1 MPGTVPGRDGER
13 RKETPMKEIQIVD
26 VSLREQAACN
36 GNSLSFKEKI
46 EVARQLDKL
55 NVDAIETAPIVNGKN
70 DIVFLHTLAPLM
82 TRCILACPVGLDP
95 ELLPD
100 TWEALRVAKRPRL
113 NVVAPV
119 STVQMEYQFHKKP
132 PVVLEMIR
140 AQVKA
145 CRELCEDVELTLHDA
160 TRAEID
166 FLAQVIR
173 AGIES
178 GAGII
183 TVCDTAGVM
192 LPEESHRFVTAL
204 IEAVPE
210 LANVK
215 LSFEYSNSLHMAAAC
230 IFASVDTGFGQ
241 IKTAC
246 SGMNEPSLRSI
257 AHVFRAKGDALGV
270 SCNLNMTVLEK
281 SCDQIRQIL
290 SGNAEQDE
298 CGEAAASVSGEVNFS
313 LAKSDSREAVA
324 EAVRQMGYDLD
335 EGALDSVYESVQR
348 IVQKKTEA
356 VGPKEL
362 EAIIGTVS
370 LQVPATYCLKSFVI
384 TSGNEITSYAHVI
397 LERNGVEVKGFS
409 TGDGPIDAAFLAIE
423 EILDHHFEL
432 DDFQIQSVTG
442 GAAAMGST
450 IVKLRYENKVYS
462 GKGISTDVIGA
473 GIRAYIDAVNKI
485 CYEAGVK

>member
-1 MPGTVPGRDGER
+1 M
-13 RKETPMKEIQIVD
+13 RKIQIVD

-36 GNSLSFKEKI
+36 GSSLSFKEKI

-95 ELLPD
+95 DLLPD
-100 TWEALRVAKRPRL
+100 TWEALRAAKHPRL

-132 PVVLEMIR
+132 PVVLDMIR

-145 CRELCEDVELTLHDA
+145 CRELCEDVELSLQDA
-160 TRAEID
+160 TRAEVD
-166 FLAQVIR
+166 FLVQAIR

-178 GAGII
+178 GAGVI

-192 LPEESHRFVTAL
+192 LPDEFNKFVSTL
-204 IEAVPE
+204 NEAVPE
-210 LANVK
+210 LKNVT
-215 LSFEYSNSLHMAAAC
+215 LSFAYSNALHMAAAC
-230 IFASVDTGFGQ
+230 IFASVNTGFAQ
-241 IKTAC
+241 IKTTCA
-246 SGMNEPSLRSI
+246 GVNEPSLRSI

-270 SCNLNMTVLEK
+270 SCGLNMTVLEK
-281 SCDQIRQIL
+281 SYEQIRQIL
-290 SGNAEQDE
+290 SGRPEQDE
-298 CGEAAASVSGEVNFS
+298 CIEEAPVVGELNFS
-313 LAKSDSREAVA
+313 LSKSDSREAVA
-324 EAVRQMGYDLD
+324 DAVRQMGYDLD
-335 EGALDSVYESVQR
+335 EFAMDSVYDSVQR
-348 IVQKKTEA
+348 IVQKKTEAA

-370 LQVPATYCLKSFVI
+370 LQVPPTYLLKSFVI

-397 LERNGVEVKGFS
+397 LERDGAEVKGYG
-409 TGDGPIDAAFLAIE
+409 TGDGPIAAAFLAIE

-442 GAAAMGST
+442 GASAMGTT
-450 IVKLRYENKVYS
+450 IVKLRYENKVYA
-462 GKGISTDVIGA
+462 GKGVSTDVIGA

-485 CYEAGVK
+485 CFEAGVK

>member
-1 MPGTVPGRDGER
+1 MSGAVPGRDGER
-13 RKETPMKEIQIVD
+13 RKETPMRKIQIVD

-36 GNSLSFKEKI
+36 GSSLNFKEKI

-70 DIVFLHTLAPLM
+70 DIIFLHTLAPLM

-100 TWEALRVAKRPRL
+100 TWEALRAAKHPRL

-132 PVVLEMIR
+132 PVVLDMIK

-145 CRELCEDVELTLHDA
+145 CRALCEDVELTLHDA
-160 TRAEID
+160 TRAELD
-166 FLAQVIR
+166 FLAQVVR
-173 AGIES
+173 AGIEA

-192 LPEESHRFVTAL
+192 LPEESSRFVTAL
-204 IEAVPE
+204 NEAVPE
-210 LANVK
+210 LANVT

-230 IFASVDTGFGQ
+230 IFASVNTGFAQ

-246 SGMNEPSLRSI
+246 AGMNEPSLRSI

-270 SCNLNMTVLEK
+270 SCGLNMTVLEK

-290 SGNAEQDE
+290 SGRAELDE
-298 CGEAAASVSGEVNFS
+298 CAEAPASGEVNFTLS
-313 LAKSDSREAVA
+313 KSDSREAVA
-324 EAVRQMGYDLD
+324 DAVKQMGYDLD
-335 EGALDSVYESVQR
+335 ADAMDSVYESVQR
-348 IVQKKTEA
+348 IVQKKTDS

-370 LQVPATYCLKSFVI
+370 LQVPATYSLKSFVI

-397 LERNGVEVKGFS
+397 LERNGVEVKGVS

-423 EILDHHFEL
+423 EILEHHFEL

-442 GAAAMGST
+442 GAAAMGTT

-462 GKGISTDVIGA
+462 GKGVSTDVIGA

>member
-1 MPGTVPGRDGER
+1 M
-13 RKETPMKEIQIVD
+13 RKIQIVD

-36 GNSLSFKEKI
+36 GSSLSFKEKI

-100 TWEALRVAKRPRL
+100 TWEALRAAKHPRL

-132 PVVLEMIR
+132 PVVLDMIR

-145 CRELCEDVELTLHDA
+145 CREVCEDVELTLHDA
-160 TRAEID
+160 TRAESD

-173 AGIES
+173 AGIEA

-192 LPEESHRFVTAL
+192 LPDEFNRFVTAL
-204 IEAVPE
+204 NEAVPE
-210 LANVK
+210 LANVT
-215 LSFEYSNSLHMAAAC
+215 LSFEYSNALHMAAAC
-230 IFASVDTGFGQ
+230 IFASVNTGFAQ
-241 IKTAC
+241 IKTTCA
-246 SGMNEPSLRSI
+246 GMNEPSLRSI

-270 SCNLNMTVLEK
+270 SCELNMTVLEK
-281 SCDQIRQIL
+281 SYEQIRLIL
-290 SGNAEQDE
+290 SGSAEQDE
-298 CGEAAASVSGEVNFS
+298 CAELPAAGAVDFS
-313 LAKSDSREAVA
+313 LSGSDSREAVA

-335 EGALDSVYESVQR
+335 TGALDSVYESVQR

-362 EAIIGTVS
+362 EAIIATVS
-370 LQVPATYCLKSFVI
+370 LQVPPTYLLKSFVI

-397 LERNGVEVKGFS
+397 LERNGVEVKGFG
-409 TGDGPIDAAFLAIE
+409 TGDGPIDAAFLALE
-423 EILDHHFEL
+423 GILGKHIEL

-442 GAAAMGST
+442 GASAMGTT

-462 GKGISTDVIGA
+462 GKGVSTDVIGA

>member
-1 MPGTVPGRDGER
+1 M
-13 RKETPMKEIQIVD
+13 RKIEIVD

-36 GNSLSFKEKI
+36 GSSLSFKEKI

-70 DIVFLHTLAPLM
+70 DIIFLHTLAPLM

-100 TWEALRVAKRPRL
+100 TWEALRTAKHPRL

-132 PVVLEMIR
+132 PVVLDMIR

-145 CRELCEDVELTLHDA
+145 CRELCEDVELSLQDA
-160 TRAEID
+160 TRAEAD

-178 GAGII
+178 GAGTI

-192 LPEESHRFVTAL
+192 LPDEFNKFVDAL
-204 IEAVPE
+204 NEAVPE
-210 LANVK
+210 LKNVT
-215 LSFEYSNSLHMAAAC
+215 LSFAYSNALHMAAAC
-230 IFASVDTGFGQ
+230 IFASVNTGFAQ
-241 IKTAC
+241 IKTTCA
-246 SGMNEPSLRSI
+246 GVNEPSLRSI

-270 SCNLNMTVLEK
+270 SCGLNMTVLEK
-281 SCDQIRQIL
+281 SYEQIRQIL
-290 SGNAEQDE
+290 SGRAEQDE
-298 CGEAAASVSGEVNFS
+298 CFEAPATGEVNFS
-313 LAKSDSREAVA
+313 ISKSDSREAVA
-324 EAVRQMGYDLD
+324 DAVRRMGYDLD
-335 EGALDSVYESVQR
+335 EFALDSVYDSVQR
-348 IVQKKTEA
+348 IVQKKTEAA

-370 LQVPATYCLKSFVI
+370 LQVPPTYCLKSFVI

-397 LERNGVEVKGFS
+397 LERDGAEVKGYG
-409 TGDGPIDAAFLAIE
+409 TGDGPIAAAFLAIE
-423 EILDHHFEL
+423 GILDHHFEL

-442 GAAAMGST
+442 GASAMGTT
-450 IVKLRYENKVYS
+450 IVKLRYENKVYA
-462 GKGISTDVIGA
+462 GKGVSTDVVGA

-485 CYEAGVK
+485 CFEAGVK

>member
-1 MPGTVPGRDGER
+1 M
-13 RKETPMKEIQIVD
+13 RKIQIVD

-36 GNSLSFKEKI
+36 GSSLSFKEKI
-46 EVARQLDKL
+46 EVARQLEKL

-100 TWEALRVAKRPRL
+100 TWEALRIAKHPRL

-132 PVVLEMIR
+132 PVVLDMIR

-160 TRAEID
+160 TRAEAD
-166 FLAQVIR
+166 FLAQAVR
-173 AGIES
+173 AGIEA
-178 GAGII
+178 GAGTI

-192 LPEESHRFVTAL
+192 LPDESSRFVATL
-204 IEAVPE
+204 TKAVPE
-210 LANVK
+210 LANVT
-215 LSFEYSNSLHMAAAC
+215 LSFEYSNALHMAAAC
-230 IFASVDTGFGQ
+230 IFASLDTGFGQ

-246 SGMNEPSLRSI
+246 AGMNEPSLRSI
-257 AHVFRAKGDALGV
+257 AHVFRAKGDTLGV
-270 SCNLNMTVLEK
+270 SCSLNMTVLEK
-281 SCDQIRQIL
+281 SYDQIRQIL
-290 SGNAEQDE
+290 SGSAEQEECDE
-298 CGEAAASVSGEVNFS
+298 EPAASKAGEVNFS
-313 LAKSDSREAVA
+313 LSESDSREAVA

-335 EGALDSVYESVQR
+335 DKALDSVYESVQR

-356 VGPKEL
+356 VGPKDL
-362 EAIIGTVS
+362 EAIVATVS
-370 LQVPATYCLKSFVI
+370 FEVPSTYCLKSFVI

-397 LERNGVEVKGFS
+397 LEHNGVEVKGHG
-409 TGDGPIDAAFLAIE
+409 TGDGPIDAAFRAIE
-423 EILDHHFEL
+423 EILEHHFEL
-432 DDFQIQSVTG
+432 DDFKIDSVTG
-442 GAAAMGST
+442 GTSAMGKT
-450 IVKLRYENKVYS
+450 TVKLRHENKVYS
-462 GKGISTDVIGA
+462 GRGVSTDVIGA
-473 GIRAYIDAVNKI
+473 SIRAFIAAVNKI

>member
-1 MPGTVPGRDGER
+1 M
-13 RKETPMKEIQIVD
+13 RKIQIVD

-36 GNSLSFKEKI
+36 GSSLSFKEKI

-95 ELLPD
+95 DLLPD
-100 TWEALRVAKRPRL
+100 TWEALRVAKHPRL

-132 PVVLEMIR
+132 PVVLDMIR

-145 CRELCEDVELTLHDA
+145 CRELCGDVELTLHDA
-160 TRAEID
+160 TRAEPD

-173 AGIES
+173 AGIEC

-192 LPEESHRFVTAL
+192 LPGESGRFIAAL
-204 IEAVPE
+204 NDAVPE
-210 LANVK
+210 LANVV
-215 LSFEYSNSLHMAAAC
+215 LSFEYSKALHMAAAC
-230 IFASVDTGFGQ
+230 IFASVDAGFGQ

-246 SGMNEPSLRSI
+246 AGMNEPSLRSI

-290 SGNAEQDE
+290 SGRSELDE
-298 CGEAAASVSGEVNFS
+298 CAETVTSASGEANFS
-313 LAKSDSREAVA
+313 LSKSDSRDAVA

-335 EGALDSVYESVQR
+335 DEALDSVYESVQR

-462 GKGISTDVIGA
+462 GKGVSTDVIGA

-485 CYEAGVK
+485 CFEAGVK

>member
-1 MPGTVPGRDGER
+1 M
-13 RKETPMKEIQIVD
+13 RKIQIVD

-36 GNSLSFKEKI
+36 GSSLSFKEKI

-70 DIVFLHTLAPLM
+70 DIIFLHTLAPLM

-100 TWEALRVAKRPRL
+100 TWEALRAAKHPRL

-132 PVVLEMIR
+132 PVVLDMIR
-140 AQVKA
+140 SQVKA

-160 TRAEID
+160 TRAELE
-166 FLAQVIR
+166 FLAQVVR
-173 AGIES
+173 AGIEA

-192 LPEESHRFVTAL
+192 LPDEFNRFVTAL
-204 IEAVPE
+204 NEAVPE
-210 LANVK
+210 LANVT
-215 LSFEYSNSLHMAAAC
+215 LSFEYSNALHMAAAC
-230 IFASVDTGFGQ
+230 IFASVNTGFAQ

-246 SGMNEPSLRSI
+246 AGMNEPSLRSI

-270 SCNLNMTVLEK
+270 SCGLNMTVLEK

-290 SGNAEQDE
+290 SGRAEQDE
-298 CGEAAASVSGEVNFS
+298 CAPAPVSGEVNFS
-313 LAKSDSREAVA
+313 LTQSDSREAVA
-324 EAVRQMGYDLD
+324 DAVKQMGYDLD
-335 EGALDSVYESVQR
+335 DEALTRVHESVRR
-348 IVQKKTEA
+348 IVLKKTEA

-362 EAIIGTVS
+362 EAIIATVS
-370 LQVPATYCLKSFVI
+370 LQVPATYGLKSFVI
-384 TSGNEITSYAHVI
+384 TTGNIITSYADVV
-397 LERNGVEVKGFS
+397 LERNGEEVHGFS
-409 TGDGPIDAAFLAIE
+409 TGDGPIDAAFLAVE
-423 EILDHHFEL
+423 KILDHHFEL

-442 GAAAMGST
+442 GAEAMGST
-450 IVKLRYENKVYS
+450 VVRLRYANKVYT
-462 GKGISTDVIGA
+462 GKGLSTDVIGA
-473 GIRAYIDAVNKI
+473 SIRAYIDAVNKI
-485 CYEAGVK
+485 CFEAGVK

>member
-1 MPGTVPGRDGER
+1 MSGTVPGKDGER
-13 RKETPMKEIQIVD
+13 RKETPMRKIQIVD

-36 GNSLSFKEKI
+36 GSSLNFKEKI

-70 DIVFLHTLAPLM
+70 DIIFLHTLAPLM

-100 TWEALRVAKRPRL
+100 TWEALRAAKHPRL

-132 PVVLEMIR
+132 PVVLDMIKS
-140 AQVKA
+140 QVKA
-145 CRELCEDVELTLHDA
+145 CRERCEDVELTLQDA
-160 TRAEID
+160 TRAELA
-166 FLAQVIR
+166 FLAQVVR
-173 AGIES
+173 AGIEA

-192 LPEESHRFVTAL
+192 LPEESSRFVTAL
-204 IEAVPE
+204 NEAVPE
-210 LANVK
+210 LANVT
-215 LSFEYSNSLHMAAAC
+215 LSFEYSNALHMAAAC
-230 IFASVDTGFGQ
+230 IFASVNTGFAQ

-246 SGMNEPSLRSI
+246 TGMNEPSLRSI

-270 SCNLNMTVLEK
+270 SCDLNMTVLEK

-290 SGNAEQDE
+290 SGRAELDE
-298 CGEAAASVSGEVNFS
+298 CAEAPVADEAKFTLS
-313 LAKSDSREAVA
+313 KSDSREAVA
-324 EAVRQMGYDLD
+324 DAVKQMGYDLD
-335 EGALDSVYESVQR
+335 ADALDSVYESVQR
-348 IVQKKTEA
+348 ITRKKTDA

-370 LQVPATYCLKSFVI
+370 LQVPPTYCLKSFVI

-462 GKGISTDVIGA
+462 GKGVSTDVIGA

-485 CYEAGVK
+485 CYETGVK